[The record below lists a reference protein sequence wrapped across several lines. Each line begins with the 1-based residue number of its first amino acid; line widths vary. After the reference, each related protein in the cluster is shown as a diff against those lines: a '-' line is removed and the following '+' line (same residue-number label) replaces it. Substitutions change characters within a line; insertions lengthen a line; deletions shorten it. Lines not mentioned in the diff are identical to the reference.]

1 MVLNLEQMS
10 NENLVNFYKEELKMI
25 DLGESAS
32 TFFTS
37 SMRKKLI
44 KKGILK
50 TIPSYPYLASL
61 GRKTIITDLTRTLI
75 SQTEQ
80 KHL

>member
-1 MVLNLEQMS
+1 MVLDLERLS
-10 NENLVNFYKEELKMI
+10 DENLVNFYKEELKMI

-32 TFFTS
+32 AFFTS

-50 TIPSYPYLASL
+50 TIPSYPYLSSL

-75 SQTEQ
+75 SQTGQ
-80 KHL
+80 

>member
-10 NENLVNFYKEELKMI
+10 NENLVNFYKEELKRI

-32 TFFTS
+32 AFFTS

-50 TIPSYPYLASL
+50 TIPSYPLLSSL

-75 SQTEQ
+75 SQTGQ
-80 KHL
+80 

>member
-1 MVLNLEQMS
+1 MILNLEQLS

-37 SMRKKLI
+37 SVRKKLI

-50 TIPSYPYLASL
+50 TIPSYPSLSSL
-61 GRKTIITDLTRTLI
+61 GRNTIITDLTRTLI
-75 SQTEQ
+75 SQTG
-80 KHL
+80 K

>member
-1 MVLNLEQMS
+1 MVLNLEQLS
-10 NENLVNFYKEELKMI
+10 NENLVNFYKKELKMI

-37 SMRKKLI
+37 NMRKKLI

-75 SQTEQ
+75 SQTGQ
-80 KHL
+80 

>member
-1 MVLNLEQMS
+1 MVLNLEQLS

-37 SMRKKLI
+37 SVRKKLI

-50 TIPSYPYLASL
+50 TIPSYPSLSSL

-75 SQTEQ
+75 SQTG
-80 KHL
+80 K